1 MIEAVDPIKIDPI
14 SMSDT
19 CKVFDNHHFLWMCIW
34 MHPNNIPAAP
44 SDKALGRNL
53 GNSWA
58 TNDGEVQ

>member
-1 MIEAVDPIKIDPI
+1 MKIDPT

-19 CKVFDNHHFLWMCIW
+19 CKVFDNLHMQWMCIW
-34 MHPNNIPAAP
+34 MRPYNIPAAP
-44 SDKALGRNL
+44 ADKALGRNL